1 MEKIKKL
8 KKEFQ
13 KKNIDGYLVPK
24 NDQFFGEYVPKYN
37 DRLNYITNFSGSYGF
52 SLMLKEK
59 SYLFVDGRY
68 TLQAANQSGKLFKIV
83 TLPTKMPFDFLGKK
97 RVIIG
102 YDPKLF
108 TNKSLKN
115 LFKGV
120 NCKFKPILGNLV
132 DKIWKRKLKKNKKKF
147 YKLSNKSV
155 GVNFQRKIDRV
166 LKNLKKNKADFQL
179 ITASENNAWLF
190 NIRGGDSKYSPI
202 PSCNVLI
209 ERKKK
214 IKFFCD
220 IKKIPSSFKQYYKK
234 IKFLEIDKIGE
245 ILRDINKKRFIID
258 KNTCSIY
265 LEKIISENNKI
276 LKFDDP
282 IYEYKA
288 IKNKVEISN
297 IKKAHILDG
306 VAVTKY
312 LFWLKR
318 NFNKKNISEISASEK
333 LLKLRKKNKKYKFSS
348 FPTISGTG
356 PNGAIIHYN
365 ATKKT
370 NRILKS
376 GDIYLVDSGGQY
388 EFGTT
393 DVTRTIS
400 LNNKNR
406 RTKKIFTRVLKGHI
420 AVANFKLKSNTFG
433 SMIDY
438 SARKFLREIGLDYSH
453 GTGHGVGYFLNV
465 HEGPQAISKKNRV
478 KIKRG
483 MVISNEPGYYEKN
496 NFGIRIENLIYVKK
510 NKNKNYF
517 ENLTLVPIDKD
528 LIDKS
533 LLSQKEKKWLNSYH
547 EKDFNTLKSK
557 MNNSEIVELAN
568 ACSAI

>member
-1 MEKIKKL
+1 MEKINKL
-8 KKEFQ
+8 KKEF
-13 KKNIDGYLVPK
+13 KKKKIDGYLIPK

-37 DRLNYITNFSGSYGF
+37 DRLNYITNFSGSYGL
-52 SLMLKEK
+52 SLILKEK

-68 TLQAANQSGKLFKIV
+68 TLQATNQSGKLFKIV
-83 TLPTKMPFDFLGKK
+83 TLPTKMPIDFLGKK
-97 RVIIG
+97 KFIIG

-108 TNKSLKN
+108 TNKSLNN
-115 LFKGV
+115 LFKGG
-120 NCKFKPILGNLV
+120 NCRLKPIFNNLV
-132 DKIWKRKLKKNKKKF
+132 DKIWKRKLKKNKNKF
-147 YKLSNKSV
+147 YKLSNKFV
-155 GVNFQRKIDRV
+155 GVNFQRKLGKV
-166 LKNLKKNKADFQL
+166 LKNLKINKADFL
-179 ITASENNAWLF
+179 LVTASENNAWLF
-190 NIRGGDSKYSPI
+190 NIRGKDSEYSPI
-202 PSCNVLI
+202 PSCYVLI
-209 ERKKK
+209 DKNK

-220 IKKIPSSFKQYYKK
+220 LKKIPSSFKQFYKK
-234 IKFLEIDKIGE
+234 IKFLDINKIGK
-245 ILRDINKKRFIID
+245 ILKDINKKRFIID
-258 KNTCSIY
+258 KNTCSTY
-265 LEKIISENNKI
+265 LEKIISEKNKI

-306 VAVTKY
+306 VALTKY
-312 LFWLKR
+312 LFWLKK
-318 NFNKKNISEISASEK
+318 NFNKKKISEISASEK
-333 LLKLRKKNKKYKFSS
+333 LLKFRKKNKKYKFSS

-370 NRILKS
+370 NRMLKS

-400 LNNKNR
+400 LDNTNK
-406 RTKKIFTRVLKGHI
+406 RTKNIFTRVLKGHI
-420 AVANFKLKSNTFG
+420 AVANFRLKSNTSG
-433 SMIDY
+433 SIIDN
-438 SARKFLREIGLDYSH
+438 SARKYLKEIGLDYSH

-478 KIKRG
+478 KIKEG

-510 NKNKNYF
+510 NKNNKNF

-533 LLSQKEKKWLNSYH
+533 ILNQQEKKWLNNYH
-547 EKDFNTLKSK
+547 KKVFNSLKSE
-557 MNNSEIVELAN
+557 MNISEILELEK